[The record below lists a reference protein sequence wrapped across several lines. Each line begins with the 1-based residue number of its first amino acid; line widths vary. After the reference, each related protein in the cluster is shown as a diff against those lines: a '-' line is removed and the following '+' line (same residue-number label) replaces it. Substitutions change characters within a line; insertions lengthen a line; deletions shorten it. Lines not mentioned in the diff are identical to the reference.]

1 MRTLLA
7 WIGGLALLLAAATGV
22 WWHFADADRRAV
34 ALERIGLRQSPLA
47 AATTG
52 LELLQQRRELTVQS
66 ARFLTKQV
74 TRRELVPVL
83 PDGLLT
89 SSRTLMVAGTVRY
102 VLDLAHLSPADLSW
116 NAATRTL
123 VVRRPPLLVSEPQF
137 HVQDM
142 SQMEEGR
149 IVLWLTGSEPE
160 LDKANWAKASADVR
174 SAAQAPALVE
184 SARQSA
190 DKALADLFRLPMAA
204 AGFADVKVEI
214 VG

>member
-1 MRTLLA
+1 MRNLLA
-7 WIGGLALLLAAATGV
+7 WIGGLALLAAAAIGI
-22 WWHFADADRRAV
+22 WWQFADADQRAV
-34 ALERIGLRQSPLA
+34 ALERVGLRQSPLS

-52 LELLQQRRELTVQS
+52 LELLQQRRELTVQT

-102 VLDLAHLSPADLSW
+102 VLDLAKLRASDLAW
-116 NAATRTL
+116 NAASRTL
-123 VVRRPPLLVSEPQF
+123 SVRRPPLLVSEPQF

-149 IVLWLTGSEPE
+149 ILLWLTGSEPE

-174 SAAQAPALVE
+174 SAAQAPELVRSAQKAADLALTE
-184 SARQSA
+184 
-190 DKALADLFRLPMAA
+190 LFRLPMAA
-204 AGFADVKVEI
+204 AGFADAKVQI
-214 VG
+214 VD